1 MEITTPQGT
10 LTGDSIEAILGKYG
24 RDCLQGADLHTVDL
38 RGADLSFT
46 DLRGADM
53 LGTDFCVKL
62 DNINLT
68 GADMRD
74 IDLSYADLRG
84 ADMHVAYL
92 LNADLSLTDLRE
104 VNLRGSNLSGASL
117 RGADLRGAD
126 LAGANLRDASMHD
139 VKLAGA
145 DLAGA
150 DLAGADL
157 TGSNGV
163 SRPHATTE
171 TPTANSGVNETGKPD
186 DMTTA
191 ELKTLRESMG
201 LTIKW
206 LAARWHTSEYSVTRW
221 ERNRRLPDTLAQDMQ
236 TLRREYRKAITE
248 GIAANEPTIIV
259 PRTDATTHDDKPAAW
274 HRSVAQCIREATGCK
289 LVYSS
294 ETTTTTDQDKD

>member
-1 MEITTPQGT
+1 MEIITPRGT
-10 LTGDSIEAILGKYG
+10 LTGDSIEAILSKYG

-46 DLRGADM
+46 DLRGAD
-53 LGTDFCVKL
+53 LCGPDFCVKL

-74 IDLSYADLRG
+74 IDLSYANLCG

-92 LNADLSLTDLRE
+92 LNADLSFTDLRN

-126 LAGANLRDASMHD
+126 LTGANLRDASMYH
-139 VKLAGA
+139 VKLTGA
-145 DLAGA
+145 N
-150 DLAGADL
+150 L

-163 SRPHATTE
+163 SRPPTTAE
-171 TPTANSGVNETGKPD
+171 TLTANSGVNETRKPD
-186 DMTTA
+186 DMTPA

-206 LAARWHTSEYSVTRW
+206 LAARWRTAEYSVKRW

-259 PRTDATTHDDKPAAW
+259 PRTDATTPDDKPAAW
-274 HRSVAQCIREATGCK
+274 HRSVAQRIKMITGCT
-289 LVYSS
+289 LVYSPES
-294 ETTTTTDQDKD
+294 TTTNQDKD

>member
-1 MEITTPQGT
+1 MEITTPRGT
-10 LTGDSIEAILGKYG
+10 LTGESIETILSKYG
-24 RDCLQGADLHTVDL
+24 RDCLQDADLHTVDL

-46 DLRGADM
+46 DLRGAN
-53 LGTDFCVKL
+53 LCGPDFCVKL

-74 IDLSYADLRG
+74 IDLSYANLRG

-92 LNADLSLTDLRE
+92 LNADLSFTDLRN

-126 LAGANLRDASMHD
+126 LRGADLRGADLTGANLRDASMYH
-139 VKLAGA
+139 VKLTGA
-145 DLAGA
+145 N
-150 DLAGADL
+150 L

-163 SRPHATTE
+163 SRPHATTA
-171 TPTANSGVNETGKPD
+171 ANSGVNETSKPD
-186 DMTTA
+186 DMTPA

-206 LAARWHTSEYSVTRW
+206 LAARWHTAEYSVKRW
-221 ERNRRLPDTLAQDMQ
+221 ERNRRLPDKLAQDMQ

-259 PRTDATTHDDKPAAW
+259 PRTDATTPDGKPASW
-274 HRSVAQCIREATGCK
+274 HRSVAQRIREATDCK
-289 LVYSS
+289 LVYSPES
-294 ETTTTTDQDKD
+294 TPTDQDKD

>member
-10 LTGDSIEAILGKYG
+10 LTGDSIESILSKYG

-46 DLRGADM
+46 DLRGAD
-53 LGTDFCVKL
+53 
-62 DNINLT
+62 LT
-68 GADMRD
+68 GAD
-74 IDLSYADLRG
+74 
-84 ADMHVAYL
+84 
-92 LNADLSLTDLRE
+92 LT
-104 VNLRGSNLSGASL
+104 
-117 RGADLRGAD
+117 
-126 LAGANLRDASMHD
+126 GAN
-139 VKLAGA
+139 
-145 DLAGA
+145 
-150 DLAGADL
+150 L

-171 TPTANSGVNETGKPD
+171 APAANSGVNETGKPD
-186 DMTTA
+186 DMTPA

-206 LAARWHTSEYSVTRW
+206 LAARWHTAECSVIRW

-274 HRSVAQCIREATGCK
+274 HRSVAQRIREATGCK
-289 LVYSS
+289 LVYSP
-294 ETTTTTDQDKD
+294 ETTTPTDQDKD

>member
-1 MEITTPQGT
+1 MEITTPRGI
-10 LTGDSIEAILGKYG
+10 LTGDSIDDILARHG
-24 RDCLQGADLHTVDL
+24 RECLRGADLHTVDL
-38 RGADLSFT
+38 RGKDLSFT
-46 DLRGADM
+46 DLRGTD
-53 LGTDFCVKL
+53 LCGPDFCVKL

-74 IDLSYADLRG
+74 IDLSYANLRG

-92 LNADLSLTDLRE
+92 LNADLSFTDLRN
-104 VNLRGSNLSGASL
+104 VDLHGSNLSGASL

-126 LAGANLRDASMHD
+126 LRGTNLRDASMYH

-145 DLAGA
+145 NLTGA
-150 DLAGADL
+150 NL

-171 TPTANSGVNETGKPD
+171 TPTANSGVNETSKPG
-186 DMTTA
+186 DMTPA

-206 LAARWHTSEYSVTRW
+206 LAARWHTAEYSVKRW
-221 ERNRRLPDTLAQDMQ
+221 ERNRRLPDKLAQDMQ

-259 PRTDATTHDDKPAAW
+259 PRTDATTPDDKPAAW
-274 HRSVAQCIREATGCK
+274 HRSVAQRIRETTDCK
-289 LVYSS
+289 LVYSPDP
-294 ETTTTTDQDKD
+294 TPLDKSKD

>member
-1 MEITTPQGT
+1 MEIITPRGT
-10 LTGDSIEAILGKYG
+10 LTGDSIEAILSKYG

-46 DLRGADM
+46 DLRGAD
-53 LGTDFCVKL
+53 LCGPDFCVKL

-74 IDLSYADLRG
+74 IDLSYANLCG

-92 LNADLSLTDLRE
+92 LNADLSFTDLCN

-126 LAGANLRDASMHD
+126 LTGANLRDASMYH
-139 VKLAGA
+139 VKLTGA
-145 DLAGA
+145 NLTGA
-150 DLAGADL
+150 NL

-163 SRPHATTE
+163 SRPPTTAE
-171 TPTANSGVNETGKPD
+171 TLTANNGVNETRKPD
-186 DMTTA
+186 DMTPA

-206 LAARWHTSEYSVTRW
+206 LAARWHTAEYSVKRW
-221 ERNRRLPDTLAQDMQ
+221 ERNRRLPDMLAQDMQ
-236 TLRREYRKAITE
+236 TLCREYRKTITE

-259 PRTDATTHDDKPAAW
+259 PRTDATTPDDKPAAW
-274 HRSVAQCIREATGCK
+274 HRSVAQRIKMITGCT
-289 LVYSS
+289 LVYSPES
-294 ETTTTTDQDKD
+294 TTTNQDKD

>member
-10 LTGDSIEAILGKYG
+10 LTGDSIESILSKYG

-38 RGADLSFT
+38 RGADLT
-46 DLRGADM
+46 
-53 LGTDFCVKL
+53 
-62 DNINLT
+62 
-68 GADMRD
+68 
-74 IDLSYADLRG
+74 
-84 ADMHVAYL
+84 
-92 LNADLSLTDLRE
+92 
-104 VNLRGSNLSGASL
+104 
-117 RGADLRGAD
+117 
-126 LAGANLRDASMHD
+126 GANLRDASMYH

-145 DLAGA
+145 DLTGA
-150 DLAGADL
+150 NL

-171 TPTANSGVNETGKPD
+171 TPTANSSVNETGKPD
-186 DMTTA
+186 DMTPA

-274 HRSVAQCIREATGCK
+274 HRSVAQRIREATGCK
-289 LVYSS
+289 LVYSP
-294 ETTTTTDQDKD
+294 ETTTPTDQDKD